1 MPNPLLN
8 NGNERRE
15 GIPIAD
21 IIQMLN
27 GSQNPAALM
36 NMLAQQNPQVAQA
49 MNMCRGK
56 NPRDVFFAECKN
68 RGIDPN
74 EIIARY
80 RA

>member
-8 NGNERRE
+8 NGNGRRE
-15 GIPIAD
+15 GTAIAD
-21 IIQMLN
+21 IIRMLS
-27 GSQNPAALM
+27 GSPNPAALM
-36 NMLAQQNPQVAQA
+36 NMLARQNPQVAQA

-56 NPRDVFFAECKN
+56 NPRDVFFAECKS

>member
-8 NGNERRE
+8 NNNGRRE
-15 GIPIAD
+15 GTPIAD
-21 IIQMLN
+21 IIKMLN
-27 GSQNPAALM
+27 GSPNPAALM
-36 NMLAQQNPQVAQA
+36 NMFAQQNPQVAQI
-49 MNMCRGK
+49 MNMCKGK
-56 NPRDVFFAECKN
+56 NPKEVFFAECKN

>member
-8 NGNERRE
+8 TNNGRRE
-15 GIPIAD
+15 GIAITD
-21 IIQMLN
+21 IIKMLN
-27 GSQNPAALM
+27 GSPNPAALM
-36 NMLAQQNPQVAQA
+36 NMLAQQNPQVAQI
-49 MNMCRGK
+49 MNMCKGK
-56 NPRDVFFAECKN
+56 NPKEVFFAECKN

>member
-8 NGNERRE
+8 NGNGRRE
-15 GIPIAD
+15 GIEITD
-21 IIQMLN
+21 IIKMLN
-27 GSQNPAALM
+27 GSPNPAALM
-36 NMLAQQNPQVAQA
+36 NMLAQKNPQVAQA

>member
-8 NGNERRE
+8 NNNIRRE
-15 GIPIAD
+15 GITIAD

-27 GSQNPAALM
+27 DSQNPAALM
-36 NMLAQQNPQVAQA
+36 NMLAQQNPQVAQI
-49 MNMCRGK
+49 MNLCKGK
-56 NPRDVFFAECKN
+56 NPKEVFFAECKS

>member
-8 NGNERRE
+8 NNNGRKE
-15 GIPIAD
+15 GITIAD

-27 GSQNPAALM
+27 DSPNPAALM
-36 NMLAQQNPQVAQA
+36 NMLAQQNPQVAQI
-49 MNMCRGK
+49 MNMCKGK
-56 NPRDVFFAECKN
+56 NPKEVFFAECKN

>member
-8 NGNERRE
+8 NDNGRRE
-15 GIPIAD
+15 GVPIAN
-21 IIQMLN
+21 IIKMLN
-27 GSQNPAALM
+27 DSPNPAALM
-36 NMLAQQNPQVAQA
+36 NMLAQKNPQVAQI
-49 MNMCRGK
+49 MNMCKGK
-56 NPRDVFFAECKN
+56 NPKEVFFAECKN